1 MAVNAAKREIDDAS
15 SALEAK
21 RVEGGPT
28 AADVLDSEEHQLLQ
42 TLKASKIKFRRY
54 IICTQPRFA
63 ALPSTMSAFQSGV
76 QYGVCLTPVCELSGR
91 HHQAYNHTDCT
102 SSRCC
107 QTQWRLPGDLPQ
119 TGNACTLHRHTQ
131 MFVHAAATSMS
142 SRRCSHRCQALRRQK
157 QPPAKV
163 SLMVSALGML
173 PTMVLQHPTWLTW

>member
-28 AADVLDSEEHQLLQ
+28 TADVLDSEEHQLLQ

-54 IICTQPRFA
+54 NFCTQSSFA
-63 ALPSTMSAFQSGV
+63 ALPPTMSAFQNGV
-76 QYGVCLTPVCELSGR
+76 QYNVCLTSVCELSGR
-91 HHQAYNHTDCT
+91 HHQVSNHTAFYADAV
-102 SSRCC
+102 
-107 QTQWRLPGDLPQ
+107 TQWRLPGYLPQ

-163 SLMVSALGML
+163 SSTVSAPGML
-173 PTMVLQHPTWLTW
+173 PTMALQHPTWLTW